1 MNNEPNYATPVLAG
15 LAEVWLMITNF
26 DFNFTE
32 QDTEITITNKNG
44 HLVLSNGCR
53 IKLIDGREVLPIKEK
68 FKINKRVKLV
78 NALNQK
84 QINQLWFS
92 YQHDPSLMDN

>member
-1 MNNEPNYATPVLAG
+1 MSNH
-15 LAEVWLMITNF
+15 F
-26 DFNFTE
+26 DFNFTD

-44 HLVLSNGCR
+44 HIALSNGCR
-53 IKLIDGREVLPIKEK
+53 VKLIDGREVLPIKENM
-68 FKINKRVKLV
+68 KISKRVKLV